1 MGQKGGLFREID
13 DGLEL
18 IKRNLAL
25 AKEKDDK
32 KLIAFRK
39 KQFDALKLVADY
51 VFSYNWV
58 KKEKVKLI
66 LEDMRLNNYDYSWIM
81 KKYDLKPNDMKCFVY
96 RNMDKIKSKVGEQTI
111 DLILSNEDKVNL
123 GLLSFRLASG
133 QIKLEDMFNSNLL
146 EIVPKAKEHYFSLSD
161 CVNELRFLY
170 TYSKFMMDF
179 SFSQLDKEN
188 LEFVLWLLSSPT
200 DHYKVQQ
207 KDLIAAMLGKNLTMD
222 EFIDSLQTDKQPFE
236 NDAELR
242 DKYNKFAYSVEEKV
256 VEEVQEVE
264 SIQEVDEEIVNKVE
278 DFVDFEED
286 TVIEEENQFDFEE
299 VENVD
304 KQEDFVEF
312 EDIETVDEEEK
323 DYDFGEVPT
332 QSVTVDD
339 IDLSV
344 YADFKFEDDFEEEI
358 VEFKDVENE
367 QEKEFNGVIENIKE
381 ENIDFVNEE
390 DEEEFDFVNEED
402 EEEFDLFG
410 DGEEKHEQEEKSSLS
425 DDDMVVVIEE
435 EDDNVIIIDE
445 EEEEK
450 IIEEKQKKEL
460 ERLEEEGYLMGMPEE
475 EIEVQEV
482 RKETKPKFDMSGFS
496 QSYGT
501 PKQQFQP
508 NIKNRQNSM
517 NNFGRNTQNK
527 SNR

>member
-1 MGQKGGLFREID
+1 LDTGEFISIVTLLFLRFFSKTLKTSRAFSVF
-13 DGLEL
+13 G
-18 IKRNLAL
+18 NAL
-25 AKEKDDK
+25 LFASTFRGNCFPSK
-32 KLIAFRK
+32 KLN
-39 KQFDALKLVADY
+39 V
-51 VFSYNWV
+51 
-58 KKEKVKLI
+58 
-66 LEDMRLNNYDYSWIM
+66 
-81 KKYDLKPNDMKCFVY
+81 
-96 RNMDKIKSKVGEQTI
+96 
-111 DLILSNEDKVNL
+111 
-123 GLLSFRLASG
+123 
-133 QIKLEDMFNSNLL
+133 
-146 EIVPKAKEHYFSLSD
+146 
-161 CVNELRFLY
+161 
-170 TYSKFMMDF
+170 
-179 SFSQLDKEN
+179 
-188 LEFVLWLLSSPT
+188 
-200 DHYKVQQ
+200 
-207 KDLIAAMLGKNLTMD
+207 
-222 EFIDSLQTDKQPFE
+222 SLQWQYEIYKHME
-236 NDAELR
+236 AMGY
-242 DKYNKFAYSVEEKV
+242 YN
-256 VEEVQEVE
+256 
-264 SIQEVDEEIVNKVE
+264 
-278 DFVDFEED
+278 
-286 TVIEEENQFDFEE
+286 

-312 EDIETVDEEEK
+312 DDIESVDEEEK

-344 YADFKFEDDFEEEI
+344 YADFQFEDGFEEEI

-367 QEKEFNGVIENIKE
+367 QEKEFNGVTENIKE

-390 DEEEFDFVNEED
+390 DEED

-445 EEEEK
+445 EEDDNVIIIDEEEEEI

-508 NIKNRQNSM
+508 NIKNKQNSM

-527 SNR
+527 PNR